1 MKSAYLP
8 SLIYTGSEERSGL
21 AVLAEDDIIHDLVP
35 VTDIPSGYER
45 IDLSGKILAPGFID
59 LQIYG
64 GNGHLFSQQPTT
76 ESLEATYQYSLDGG
90 ATHFC
95 ITIATN
101 SREVVSAG
109 IRAVKAYWEKGG
121 KGLLGLHLE
130 GPFINKEKRGA
141 HLEAFVH
148 TPARK
153 EILELL
159 EEGKGVIRIMTLAP
173 ECCDPE
179 LIHLLQENGV
189 IVSAGH
195 SNATYEQATRAFDRG
210 ITLATHL
217 YNAMSPLQ
225 SRAPG
230 MVGAIY
236 DHRLVM
242 SSMVVD
248 GVHTDLAAVRISKKI
263 MGDRLFLITD
273 AVAETAEGPYPHVFQ
288 GDRYCM
294 PDGTLSGS
302 ALTMMK
308 AVKNCV
314 DHCGISLEEA
324 CRMAST
330 YPAKAA
336 GLDNQLGYIRKGYEA
351 AFTTISI

>member
-8 SLIYTGSEERSGL
+8 SLIFTGTEERSGQ
-21 AVLAEDDIIHDLVP
+21 AVLVDEGIVQGLVP
-35 VTDIPSGYER
+35 RTEIPSGYQQ
-45 IDLSGKILAPGFID
+45 IDLSGKILVPGFID

-64 GNGHLFSQQPTT
+64 GNGHLFSQQPTP
-76 ESLEATYQYSLDGG
+76 ESLEATYQYSLAGG

-141 HLEAFVH
+141 HLEAFIH
-148 TPARK
+148 TPTRK

-159 EEGKGVIRIMTLAP
+159 EEGKGVIKIMTLAP
-173 ECCDPE
+173 ECCDAA
-179 LIHLLQENGV
+179 LVRLLQENGV

-195 SNATYEQATRAFDRG
+195 SNATYDQATRAFNDG
-210 ITLATHL
+210 ISLATHL

-236 DHRLVM
+236 DHPLVM

-273 AVAETAEGPYPHVFQ
+273 AVTETAEGPYPHVFQ

-308 AVKNCV
+308 AVQNCV

-336 GLDNQLGYIRKGYEA
+336 GVDDRLGYIKKGYDAE
-351 AFTTISI
+351 FTTITL